1 MEFARERIKAST
13 QVSLNWLSDSKEL
26 VVFEEFCSQVKKRLY
41 GGNTLYIFGNGG
53 SAAEA
58 SHIAAEFVGKC
69 VTPSRALSSIALNDS
84 ISGITAIGND
94 WDFNAVFSRQLEAHA
109 KSSDIVIGLSTS
121 GSSQN
126 VIEGLATAK
135 KIGCITSLWTSSLF
149 EPTNVNFDY
158 VFRAP
163 SNSTP
168 RTQEL
173 HLQWGHVLAEYV
185 EISEVK

>member
-1 MEFARERIKAST
+1 MEFLTERIMAST
-13 QVSLNWLSDSKEL
+13 QVSLNWLSNSDEL
-26 VVFEEFCSQVKKRLY
+26 EAFEDFCNQVKLRLHE
-41 GGNTLYIFGNGG
+41 GNTLYIFGNGG

-69 VTPSRALSSIALNDS
+69 VTPSRALSSISLNDS

-94 WDFNAVFSRQLEAHA
+94 WDFEMVFSRQLEAHA
-109 KSSDIVIGLSTS
+109 KPSDIVIGLSTS
-121 GSSQN
+121 GNSRN
-126 VIEGLATAK
+126 VIAGLK
-135 KIGCITSLWTSSLF
+135 KGKEIGCLTSLWTSTLF
-149 EPTNVNFDY
+149 YTTNLAFDY

-163 SNSTP
+163 SSSTP

-185 EISEVK
+185 EISEIR